1 MDQPIRRPLVVA
13 IAVAATAI
21 AALTGC
27 GGAKSTETST
37 SHSVDPTNKGAKP
50 GGANNFSPTAVAPS
64 HPPSAPA
71 RAVPI
76 PTPDHGEFPTGCPQ
90 SLDSVQ
96 KTVPV
101 SPS

>member
-1 MDQPIRRPLVVA
+1 MDQPIRRTLVVT

-50 GGANNFSPTAVAPS
+50 GGANNFSPTAVAPLTPTVGPGQS
-64 HPPSAPA
+64 GTNPHP
-71 RAVPI
+71 
-76 PTPDHGEFPTGCPQ
+76 
-90 SLDSVQ
+90 
-96 KTVPV
+96 
-101 SPS
+101 